1 MFEPKEFSLTIVNR
15 WGQPVFRSLDYK
27 TGWDGV
33 FGSEMA
39 PNGNYMY
46 VIRYL
51 DGDNKEFIEHGFV
64 TLIN

>member
-1 MFEPKEFSLTIVNR
+1 MNR
-15 WGQPVFRSLDYK
+15 WGQPVFRSVDYK
-27 TGWDGV
+27 IGWDGN
-33 FGSEMA
+33 FGNEMS